1 MTLSDRA
8 EAALRLAAACTLRE
22 TDSASAARTDLMDA
36 TNEAAGPAT
45 DANLAAQEHE
55 EAVRHIAPAVGP
67 LNGRPV
73 RSTLAGS
80 PKRFINRELSWLAF
94 NELVLEEATN
104 PRHPLLERLRFLSI
118 SANNLDEFYM
128 VRVAGLRAQIREG
141 VRVLSQDGLSPGEQL
156 VKIDTQTSRLMAV
169 QQSVLEGLQAEMADE
184 GLRLMEAT
192 EITGSDRTAAEAIFL
207 DHIFPVVTPLAID
220 PAHPF
225 PFIPN
230 LGFSLALKLHRKSD
244 HADFY
249 ALVPVPTQVARFWE
263 LPPGRGAR
271 RRAERRIMALE
282 TFLTLFLEKL
292 FPGCEVLGKG
302 LFRVIRDSEL
312 EIEEEA
318 EDLVRELE
326 ARLKRRRMGSVVRV
340 MLEASMP
347 AELRK
352 FIIDSLDA
360 EDSEAV
366 DIDGKLGLD
375 QFDQLI
381 PADRPDLK
389 FKAFTPRFPERIL
402 DHGGDCFAAIREK
415 DILVHHPFE
424 SFDVVVQFL
433 LQAARDP
440 NVIAIKQT
448 LYRTSKNSPI
458 VAALIEAAENGKNVT
473 AIVEIKARFDEEAN
487 LKWARDMERAGV
499 YVVFGFMDYKTH
511 AKLSLVVRRE
521 GDNLRTYCHYGTG
534 NYHPVTAKIYTDLSL
549 FTTDVSLGSDSGRL
563 FNYITGYAKP
573 PKMEKLS
580 YSPIMLKRDLIRLI
594 RKEAENAKAGL
605 PAAIWAKMN
614 ALVHPEV
621 IDALYEASAAGVQI
635 DLVVR
640 GICCLRPGI
649 PGLSENIR
657 VKSIIGR
664 FLEHAR
670 IMAFA
675 NGKPMPSREAKV
687 FISSADWMPRNLD
700 RRVEAMIP
708 IENPTVHQQVLQQ
721 ILVANLKDEAQS
733 WMLDG
738 AGTYHRA
745 PNRDAKNAFS
755 AHEYFMTNPSLSGRG
770 HKVKDLPR
778 AFDHVGD
785 RK

>member
-1 MTLSDRA
+1 MSSDRPISTTEDFPSGSEGPPDITGDPSRISPS
-8 EAALRLAAACTLRE
+8 EASISNPNDTPSTPISPAPTSRLA
-22 TDSASAARTDLMDA
+22 
-36 TNEAAGPAT
+36 
-45 DANLAAQEHE
+45 
-55 EAVRHIAPAVGP
+55 
-67 LNGRPV
+67 
-73 RSTLAGS
+73 LAGS

-94 NELVLEEATN
+94 NELVLEESTN

-128 VRVAGLRAQIREG
+128 VRVAGLKAQVREG
-141 VRVLSQDGLSPGEQL
+141 VRVLSQDGLSPSEQL
-156 VKIDTQTSRLMAV
+156 LKIDAQTSRLMAV
-169 QQSVLEGLQAEMADE
+169 QQRVLQGLRAEMADE
-184 GLRLMEAT
+184 GLRLLEAKDV
-192 EITGSDRTAAEAIFL
+192 TGADRAAAESLFM

-230 LGFSLALKLHRKSD
+230 LGFALALKLRRRSD
-244 HADFY
+244 HNEFY
-249 ALVPVPTQVARFWE
+249 ALTPVPTQISRFWT
-263 LPPGRGAR
+263 LPITRAGRRKADR
-271 RRAERRIMALE
+271 KILALE
-282 TFLTLFLEKL
+282 TFLTLFLDKL
-292 FPGCEVLGKG
+292 FPGCDVLGQG
-302 LFRVIRDSEL
+302 LFRIIRDSDV

-318 EDLVRELE
+318 EDLVREFE
-326 ARLKRRRMGSVVRV
+326 ARLKRRRMGSVVRIK
-340 MLEASMP
+340 LEASMP
-347 AELRK
+347 EDLRH
-352 FIIDSLDA
+352 FIINGLDA
-360 EDSEAV
+360 NPADAV
-366 DIDGKLGLD
+366 AIEGKLGLA
-375 QFDQLI
+375 QFDELI
-381 PADRPDLK
+381 PSDRPELK
-389 FKAFTPRFPERIL
+389 FKAFTARFPERIR

-473 AIVEIKARFDEEAN
+473 AVVEIKARFDEEAN

-499 YVVFGFMDYKTH
+499 YVVFGFMEYKTH

-534 NYHPVTAKIYTDLSL
+534 NYHPITAKIYTDLSL
-549 FTTDVSLGSDSGRL
+549 FTTDPALGRDSGKL

-573 PKMEKLS
+573 PKLEKIC
-580 YSPIMLKRDLIRLI
+580 YSPVSLKKELLRLI
-594 RKEAENAKAGL
+594 RAEADNARNGK

-614 ALVHPEV
+614 ALVHPEI
-621 IDALYEASAAGVQI
+621 IDALYDASCAGVRI

-657 VKSIIGR
+657 IKSIIGR
-664 FLEHAR
+664 YLEHAR
-670 IMAFA
+670 IIAFA

-700 RRVEAMIP
+700 RRVEALVP

-721 ILVANLKDEAQS
+721 IMVANLNDEAQS
-733 WMLDG
+733 WLLDSTG
-738 AGTYHRA
+738 VYHRSH
-745 PNRDAKNAFS
+745 NWNSKNAFS
-755 AHEYFMTNPSLSGRG
+755 AHDYFMTNPSLSGRG
-770 HKVKDLPR
+770 QKVKDLPR
-778 AFDHVGD
+778 AFDHVGLGN
-785 RK
+785 